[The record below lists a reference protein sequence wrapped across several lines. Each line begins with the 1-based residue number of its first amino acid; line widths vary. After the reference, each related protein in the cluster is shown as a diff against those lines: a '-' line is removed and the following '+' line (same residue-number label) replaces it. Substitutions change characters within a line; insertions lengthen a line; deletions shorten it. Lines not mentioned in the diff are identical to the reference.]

1 MTSVNRSKPTAV
13 GIDFGGTSVKISSL
27 SNLLS
32 DQREEPKIL
41 LTSDFKTVDSLTSEM
56 VKTVNQFM
64 KEDEVVAVG
73 CGVPGLVDFDNGHI
87 HMLTN
92 VPGWNDV
99 ALKDIL
105 EKELNIPIFVDNDA
119 NCMAYAEYRYGAA
132 RGCSNVVALTLG
144 TGIGGGLIIDGK
156 LYRGSNFAAGE
167 LGNFSIDYQG
177 PENTYGLKGALECY
191 MGNKQICDL
200 AEKEFIDM
208 KMPDGG
214 WTPERVTD
222 LALEGNATAIAIWD
236 QIADWLASALAS
248 TAWLLNPDAFVVGG
262 GVAKAGHFL
271 FDPLTE
277 KIKNQVSD
285 IISNDLK
292 ILPAFFGNESGMI
305 GSSAQ
310 ALDCWKKENNQTSS

>member
-1 MTSVNRSKPTAV
+1 M
-13 GIDFGGTSVKISSL
+13 
-27 SNLLS
+27 
-32 DQREEPKIL
+32 
-41 LTSDFKTVDSLTSEM
+41 FKR
-56 VKTVNQFM
+56 
-64 KEDEVVAVG
+64 
-73 CGVPGLVDFDNGHI
+73 C
-87 HMLTN
+87 
-92 VPGWNDV
+92 
-99 ALKDIL
+99 
-105 EKELNIPIFVDNDA
+105 
-119 NCMAYAEYRYGAA
+119 
-132 RGCSNVVALTLG
+132 CSNSWNC
-144 TGIGGGLIIDGK
+144 IGGGLIIDGK

>member
-167 LGNFSIDYQG
+167 LGNFSIDYKG

-191 MGNKQICDL
+191 MGNKQICEL

-222 LALEGNATAIAIWD
+222 LALDGNTAAIAIWD

-262 GVAKAGHFL
+262 GVAKAGRFL

-285 IISNDLK
+285 VISNDLK